1 MFLQILRLSTLKLF
15 FQVFSVVLAKVSVY
29 SKIIYIYLKNAE
41 KQQLIMRKYFGEF
54 FTDLSKAFDF
64 LSEDLYNVKLNAT
77 TVSSFSVLKL
87 DYAPNQK
94 QITKMLIPLIT
105 HGTKFLLVPHMETF

>member
-1 MFLQILRLSTLKLF
+1 MKVKEK
-15 FQVFSVVLAKVSVY
+15 VFWR
-29 SKIIYIYLKNAE
+29 I
-41 KQQLIMRKYFGEF
+41 

-64 LSEDLYNVKLNAT
+64 LSEDLYNLKLNAT

-94 QITKMLIPLIT
+94 QITKMLISLIT
-105 HGTKFLLVPHMETF
+105 HGTKFLRVPHMETF

>member
-1 MFLQILRLSTLKLF
+1 MKVKEK
-15 FQVFSVVLAKVSVY
+15 VFWR
-29 SKIIYIYLKNAE
+29 I
-41 KQQLIMRKYFGEF
+41 

-64 LSEDLYNVKLNAT
+64 LSEDLFNVKLNAT

-105 HGTKFLLVPHMETF
+105 YGTKFLRVPHTETF